1 MKKRRISA
9 LLTVIFLLMLFL
21 PSFVKATEGEVIQST
36 PVELQSGE
44 IVDKQIDNTNL
55 NEKLHFWRQGW
66 KQNI

>member
-1 MKKRRISA
+1 
-9 LLTVIFLLMLFL
+9 MLFL

-55 NEKLHFWRQGW
+55 NEKTPFLETRMETKYLMTLMIWL
-66 KQNI
+66 N